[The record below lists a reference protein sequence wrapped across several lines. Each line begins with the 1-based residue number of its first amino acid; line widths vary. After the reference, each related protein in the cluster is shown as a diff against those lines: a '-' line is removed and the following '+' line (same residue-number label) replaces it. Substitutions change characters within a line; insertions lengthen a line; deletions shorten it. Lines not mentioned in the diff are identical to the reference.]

1 MCRLVK
7 VGSAAAQIGWEMQCR
22 HPEHNHTDLPN
33 CRKNLRLTAHGRT
46 PELTKR
52 MLQVWAA
59 WGATALSQ
67 DSHKELWDTVVEAAR
82 KGTLPTDVQP
92 PMVFTMGPGGPV
104 MEPSRKRARIME

>member
-1 MCRLVK
+1 M
-7 VGSAAAQIGWEMQCR
+7 
-22 HPEHNHTDLPN
+22 
-33 CRKNLRLTAHGRT
+33 
-46 PELTKR
+46 
-52 MLQVWAA
+52 
-59 WGATALSQ
+59 SQ